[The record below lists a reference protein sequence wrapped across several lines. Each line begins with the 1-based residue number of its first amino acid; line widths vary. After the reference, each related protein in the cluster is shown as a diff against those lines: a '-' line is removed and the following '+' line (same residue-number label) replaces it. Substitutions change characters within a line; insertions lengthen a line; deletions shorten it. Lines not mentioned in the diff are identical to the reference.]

1 MSITIRKKVKGENR
15 VKKIISARVLGGM
28 AAMMLVVASIVGF
41 NQQTD
46 TAQAAATGSI
56 NLVNNWSKLSTATSP
71 SKLAS
76 LYGGT
81 TPSYVGSGKSLY
93 ATYTSSGRH
102 IMSGSNQL
110 VIEVVD
116 SDLNEAVVKST
127 IVLLKGGHSNSSTL
141 ITSYDAEQASG
152 DNEKAIPII
161 DTNSDGVITGADL
174 TFACRWLGSG
184 LNDLA
189 DGGSSEFAAY
199 TVTEASDGHSS
210 SVAAKATADSLLD
223 GTSLAKAHPTGATM
237 ANLLTDANA
246 GTEALGRDGVKSDM
260 TLSDKGLDAA
270 VVMGNFNKS
279 PKCSAATSSLIALTV
294 SDAGDPDA
302 NGGNGRSAIF
312 SVITGTNAI
321 ADDNSKG
328 YIPGGPVGNAADTDG
343 TTQHTVAGLVQ
354 WKTSRTNTTT
364 ASVWSG
370 VVSSS
375 NAINILLTETGRNT
389 GVFNGIINLFDNE
402 NTEMPFGMQQSV
414 ASGSDIVVTATG
426 DQTAYPT
433 GSFGQTVG
441 GATCKADCA
450 TGTGRAQHSVTSTL
464 AVKDGGTVYAKYID
478 AADADGNSAQT
489 RQVTVKIDAT
499 VPSIAINSPAHGS
512 ENQTRTPAF
521 SVTATEAASGLDV
534 SGALLIVQ
542 EGAETDNGTGE
553 DGAVGATNG
562 IDVMTTSTIHSGNT
576 CTARN
581 SGVDCAGGDWLVS
594 SIHALTG
601 GDITLSTSTDEDG
614 VGVSTRVASSVTV
627 NRGTASDGVSTLT
640 YTYTPSS
647 ALPLGAN
654 TPVDHW
660 IDFQG
665 IATDLSGNVGYTDSN
680 STASAGVL
688 GLYGAHHIKIDQK
701 LPSLSAAYTGWWWDT
716 SIDSTNK
723 THKHTS
729 TKANTLVV
737 EFDGNITGID
747 ATDFQIT
754 FDDGTTHTPTE
765 AVIHSAL
772 PTQVF
777 LALGASMSADNT
789 PKVALVG
796 SVADIAGNSTSTG
809 SLAGATDKIH
819 PTVTATLSGGTG
831 TGTGALE
838 TAADLTKSSMVLTV
852 TSDEELVSNPKV
864 DVYDLG
870 MAKAGQT
877 GNEYSGACGAV
888 STCGFG
894 GSAIEVTNYNVR
906 TLNKS
911 LSTPVDTWDKDGDG
925 VTRTNPTSSAT
936 VGGQSAGVILD
947 ASMTA
952 QGTKTFKYTI
962 NAASGNPGTDG
973 DKTVVVTA
981 KDKATAANITIHG
994 SISSSA
1000 SYLLFNLDDTAP
1012 ALAITPASGST
1023 TTQTKPYIV
1032 LDYSSGEDNK
1042 VTVNTATLDGASI
1055 AADLSTTDNKKFYY
1069 VPSTALAAGVHKIVA
1084 KATDYAGNASSES
1097 SKEFTVAARKD
1108 FKLTLLAGW
1117 NAKSIPSDPVDS
1129 SIDSVFSN
1137 AGVDMVLTYNDH
1149 QWSSATKDSG
1159 SGKFVG
1165 SLTSIHSGHG
1175 YWVHNNNF
1183 ASQSVALVGPVEP
1196 SAGSPPAVVTI
1207 PTVAGWNFVGVTDVT
1222 RANTEGSDGTAIKT
1236 ANLYF
1241 GNLKDN
1247 VAGGHDI
1254 VYSYDTTNLK
1264 FAEVAHGTNVSTG
1277 EGLWIY
1283 IVPGS
1288 DGSILPIVP
1297 PAP

>member
-15 VKKIISARVLGGM
+15 VKKIISARILGGI

-102 IMSGSNQL
+102 IMTGSNQL

-116 SDLNEAVVKST
+116 SDLNAAVVKST
-127 IVLLKGGHSNSSTL
+127 VVILKGGHSSSSTL
-141 ITSYDAEQASG
+141 ITSYDAENASG

-174 TFACRWLGSG
+174 TFACRWLGEG
-184 LNDLA
+184 LSDLA
-189 DGGSSEFAAY
+189 DGGSSDFAAY
-199 TVTEASDGHSS
+199 TVAEASDGHSS
-210 SVAAKATADSLLD
+210 VLTTKTTADTLLD

-237 ANLLTDANA
+237 ANLLTDATA
-246 GTEALGRDGVKSDM
+246 GTGALGRDGQLSDM
-260 TLSDKGLDAA
+260 TLSDKTLDPA

-279 PKCSAATSSLIALTV
+279 PKCSTATSSLIALTV
-294 SDAGDPDA
+294 SDAGDPDSS
-302 NGGNGRSAIF
+302 RSAIF
-312 SVITGTNAI
+312 SIITGTGTLA
-321 ADDNSKG
+321 
-328 YIPGGPVGNAADTDG
+328 G
-343 TTQHTVAGLVQ
+343 TTDWDAGAVAASNPSTNLLTNKVAGLVQ
-354 WKTSRTNTTT
+354 WKTSRINTTT
-364 ASVWSG
+364 AAVWSG

-389 GVFNGIINLFDNE
+389 GVFNGIVNVFDNE
-402 NTEMPFGMQQSV
+402 NTEMPMGMAQEYKATTEGWFYGSRGNSV
-414 ASGSDIVVTATG
+414 GA
-426 DQTAYPT
+426 
-433 GSFGQTVG
+433 
-441 GATCKADCA
+441 ATCKGDCI
-450 TGTGRAQHSVTSTL
+450 TGAGRAAHSVTSTL

-478 AADADGNSAQT
+478 ASDADGNTSQT
-489 RQVTVKIDAT
+489 RQVTANIDAT
-499 VPSIAINSPAHGS
+499 VPSVAINSPAHGS

-553 DGAVGATNG
+553 DGSVGATNG
-562 IDVMTTSTIHSGNT
+562 IDVMTTSAIHTGD
-576 CTARN
+576 
-581 SGVDCAGGDWLVS
+581 GDAGGDYLTA

-614 VGVSTRVASSVTV
+614 VSPSTRVASSVTV
-627 NRGTASDGVSTLT
+627 NRGTAADGVSSLT

-660 IDFQG
+660 IDFQAIG
-665 IATDLSGNVGYTDSN
+665 TDLAGNVGYSDSS

-688 GLYGAHHIKIDQK
+688 AKYGAHHIKIDQK

-716 SIDSTNK
+716 SIDSANK

-729 TKANTLVV
+729 TKANAMVV
-737 EFDGNITGID
+737 EFDGNIEGID

-765 AVIHSAL
+765 AVIQAAL

-777 LALGASMSADNT
+777 LTLGASMSADNT
-789 PKVALVG
+789 PKVSLVG
-796 SVADIAGNSTSTG
+796 SVADVAGNSTSTG

-838 TAADLTKSSMVLTV
+838 TTADLTKSTMVLTV

-877 GNEYSGACGAV
+877 GNEYAGACGAV

-894 GSAIEVTNYNVR
+894 ASLVEVDDYNVR

-911 LSTPVDTWDKDGDG
+911 LATPADSWTVDGDG
-925 VTRTNPTSSAT
+925 VTRANPASSAT
-936 VGGQSAGVILD
+936 ADATSAGVILD

-962 NAASGNPGTDG
+962 SSAAGSPGTDG

-981 KDKATAANITIHG
+981 KDKATAANVTIHG

-1000 SYLLFNLDDTAP
+1000 SYLVFNLDDTAP
-1012 ALAITPASGST
+1012 ALAITPAASST

-1042 VTVNTATLDGASI
+1042 VTVNTATLDGVSI

-1069 VPSTALAAGVHKIVA
+1069 VPSTALAAGTHKIVA

-1097 SKEFTVAARKD
+1097 SKSFTVAARKD

-1117 NAKSIPSDPVDS
+1117 NSKSVPSDPVDPA
-1129 SIDSVFSN
+1129 IDSVFSN
-1137 AGVDMVLTYNDH
+1137 TGVDMVLTYNDH
-1149 QWSSATKDSG
+1149 AWSSATKDSG

-1165 SLTSIHSGHG
+1165 SLTSIHSGNG

-1222 RANTEGSDGTAIKT
+1222 RANTEGSDGTAIKA

-1241 GNLKDN
+1241 GDLKDTT
-1247 VAGGHDI
+1247 AGGHDI

-1264 FAEVAHGTNVSTG
+1264 FSEVLSATNVSTG

-1283 IVPGS
+1283 VVPGT